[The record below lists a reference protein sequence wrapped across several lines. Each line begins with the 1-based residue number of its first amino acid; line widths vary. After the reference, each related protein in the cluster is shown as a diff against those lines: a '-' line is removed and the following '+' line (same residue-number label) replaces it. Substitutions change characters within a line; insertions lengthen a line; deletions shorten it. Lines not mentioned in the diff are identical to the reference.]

1 MGSNPGGGRSSTSA
15 SGRHHDLR
23 RPNET
28 PVHVVFLPRKRNEA
42 FAERMAAFGDDVDV
56 ADFVQTLI
64 QQRAVPGS
72 RSTFFRTT
80 QAPQLSIASEEVP
93 ENQCGELHYR
103 DDVVRGAR
111 GSLPPRSG

>member
-1 MGSNPGGGRSSTSA
+1 
-15 SGRHHDLR
+15 
-23 RPNET
+23 
-28 PVHVVFLPRKRNEA
+28 VVFLPRKRNEA

-64 QQRAVPGS
+64 QQRGTRVPLHVLQDHSG
-72 RSTFFRTT
+72 T
-80 QAPQLSIASEEVP
+80 AALDASEEVP